1 MKELSNADKSKHGA
15 EAKIALKNILLQCR
29 KFDYIKELIEGYKCG
44 YEKYDSKQFSC
55 NFVIVFKDDTKWI
68 VNITTSFRSDRL
80 KENQWDS
87 YNIKEIDKSISKSI
101 LTYPDGLSDKEKSSI
116 VSYRYK
122 IENHIHFSAVDNIV
136 SQTELFELIES
147 FANKNLSVGQK
158 KDKQG
163 NNFEKFIAEVLSDDN
178 NLFKWKTENRIVVGR
193 HFDIFKKVMSKLKVN
208 KENVNSIRATSE
220 KKVIGHLMT
229 SGSPKTD
236 IIVRVYSSPGKEVET
251 FTISCKRTSAKA
263 VSIHQY
269 SADAFADVLDEKN
282 DYLRS
287 LLREFQKVGNLK
299 DFGKQNYNLLSQEL
313 KPYLEKLVRWV
324 LGGYGGKNLAKA
336 QLADY
341 ILIYDENEVFIYTLD
356 EYTSFLLRPENVS
369 HFGTPFSWTFAS
381 GRKGKDIQLKCKT
394 LKKT

>member
-1 MKELSNADKSKHGA
+1 M
-15 EAKIALKNILLQCR
+15 
-29 KFDYIKELIEGYKCG
+29 
-44 YEKYDSKQFSC
+44 
-55 NFVIVFKDDTKWI
+55 
-68 VNITTSFRSDRL
+68 
-80 KENQWDS
+80 
-87 YNIKEIDKSISKSI
+87 
-101 LTYPDGLSDKEKSSI
+101 
-116 VSYRYK
+116 
-122 IENHIHFSAVDNIV
+122 
-136 SQTELFELIES
+136 
-147 FANKNLSVGQK
+147 
-158 KDKQG
+158 
-163 NNFEKFIAEVLSDDN
+163 
-178 NLFKWKTENRIVVGR
+178 
-193 HFDIFKKVMSKLKVN
+193 
-208 KENVNSIRATSE
+208 
-220 KKVIGHLMT
+220 
-229 SGSPKTD
+229 
-236 IIVRVYSSPGKEVET
+236 RVYSSPGKEVET